1 MLQISLKESY
11 IFVHLDRYCKK
22 KKSTNLDYNNDI
34 SQMSEN
40 VIMII
45 FLTYPSSFTYAKSV
59 QRVAQFGTNFK

>member
-1 MLQISLKESY
+1 
-11 IFVHLDRYCKK
+11 
-22 KKSTNLDYNNDI
+22 
-34 SQMSEN
+34 MSEN